1 MSAAAAILSP
11 DDLRLVHEHL
21 PHDEARR
28 CKATV
33 AAVAEFAAAADKA
46 AAAAR
51 IVARLEPMGV
61 RGLSLKTL
69 YRKAAAVAAHGWR
82 GAVDGRTLRKLETAG
97 IAGNLAFV
105 EHWQT
110 LVAGNQRKTAPAFRA
125 LVHALRAG
133 EPIPGVPFDPKA
145 RVIAIDAALPM
156 LHAAET
162 NTRGH
167 FLRQREIARV
177 AGDLRMLPL
186 ASDSVDLLFC
196 NLALQWIEDLP
207 AAFAEFR
214 RVMRPGGLLLATT
227 FGSQTLIDLREAFE
241 AADAVPHVSP
251 FTAIAPFGD
260 ALVAAGFREPVL
272 DRDVF
277 IEHKSDFADILKAL
291 RAMGAT
297 NALHARRHAL
307 SGRSRFSAAEAA
319 HAREERGYPMRWEA
333 IYAQAWAPEPGT
345 PMRDAGG
352 ETAHVPLARIPIRR
366 RG

>member
-1 MSAAAAILSP
+1 MNGSDERLFDSRQVRRAFGRAAAGYDRASP
-11 DDLRLVHEHL
+11 IQREIESRLLESLDHWTIRHGDDAPGVVVDVGCG
-21 PHDEARR
+21 PAR
-28 CKATV
+28 
-33 AAVAEFAAAADKA
+33 AA
-46 AAAAR
+46 
-51 IVARLEPMGV
+51 
-61 RGLSLKTL
+61 
-69 YRKAAAVAAHGWR
+69 
-82 GAVDGRTLRKLETAG
+82 
-97 IAGNLAFV
+97 
-105 EHWQT
+105 
-110 LVAGNQRKTAPAFRA
+110 
-125 LVHALRAG
+125 HALRARW
-133 EPIPGVPFDPKA
+133 PKA
-145 RVIAIDAALPM
+145 RVIAIDAALRM

-307 SGRSRFSAAEAA
+307 SGRSRFSAAEAS